1 MQLMHRVTGGLGGG
15 MMLVGSSGSST
26 VIEVTCTGSLSGI
39 SKTSGLSVPIDN
51 WTEEI
56 HYLMLEDGRWRI
68 RGNVGESP
76 KMMPFGT
83 APHPWF

>member
-39 SKTSGLSVPIDN
+39 SKT
-51 WTEEI
+51 
-56 HYLMLEDGRWRI
+56 
-68 RGNVGESP
+68 
-76 KMMPFGT
+76 
-83 APHPWF
+83 AA